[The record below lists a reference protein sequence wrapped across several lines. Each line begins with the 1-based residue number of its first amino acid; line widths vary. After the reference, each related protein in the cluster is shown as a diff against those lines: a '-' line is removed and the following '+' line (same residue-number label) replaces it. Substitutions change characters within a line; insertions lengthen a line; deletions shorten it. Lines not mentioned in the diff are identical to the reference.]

1 MTNRKPKPERQPMPE
16 LVEVVNA
23 TGEKQTIPSAWLS
36 HPVLSVGFR
45 LPPST
50 RGVWAA
56 PPVAPTETPA
66 EAQPDEAEPT
76 GAEPNGD

>member
-56 PPVAPTETPA
+56 SPRSRRRRRLRRHSLMRPSPPAPT
-66 EAQPDEAEPT
+66 T
-76 GAEPNGD
+76 GD